1 MGNITGERS
10 VEIDAPIQRVFDI
23 AADIE
28 NAPAW
33 QGSLKDVEILE
44 RDADGRAT
52 LVDTVNDAKVK
63 TVKNK
68 LSFTYNSPT
77 EIRWRQE
84 KGDVKSLVGWWALWI
99 ITNILG
105 NLSLRFSMMDSEGQ
119 MLGMTTTLDVAASLL
134 DIPLCVILITI
145 IRQVARAQAYAPL
158 DETFA

>member
-23 AADIE
+23 ASDIE

-33 QGSLKDVEILE
+33 QGSLKDVEVLE
-44 RDADGRAT
+44 RDTDGRAS

-63 TVKNK
+63 TVKTK

-84 KGDVKSLVGWWALWI
+84 KGDVKSLVGWWKLEDLGGDRTRATYALDVDP
-99 ITNILG
+99 G
-105 NLSLRFSMMDSEGQ
+105 R
-119 MLGMTTTLDVAASLL
+119 MLGMLIRGPVEGQVRDFLLGNAADGLKRTAES
-134 DIPLCVILITI
+134 
-145 IRQVARAQAYAPL
+145 
-158 DETFA
+158 

>member
-1 MGNITGERS
+1 MGNIKGERS

-23 AADIE
+23 ASDIE

-33 QGSLKDVEILE
+33 QGSLKDVEVLE
-44 RDADGRAT
+44 RDGDGRAT

-84 KGDVKSLVGWWALWI
+84 KGDVKSLVGWWAFED
-99 ITNILG
+99 LG
-105 NLSLRFSMMDSEGQ
+105 GDRTRATYALEVDPGR
-119 MLGMTTTLDVAASLL
+119 MLGMLIRGPVEGQVRDMLLGNAADGLKRTAES
-134 DIPLCVILITI
+134 
-145 IRQVARAQAYAPL
+145 
-158 DETFA
+158 

>member
-33 QGSLKDVEILE
+33 QGSLKDVEVLE
-44 RDADGRAT
+44 RDGDGRPS

-84 KGDVKSLVGWWALWI
+84 KGDVKSLVGWWKLEDLGGDRTRATYALEVDP
-99 ITNILG
+99 G
-105 NLSLRFSMMDSEGQ
+105 R
-119 MLGMTTTLDVAASLL
+119 MLGMLIRGPVEGQVRDFLLGNAADGLKRTAES
-134 DIPLCVILITI
+134 
-145 IRQVARAQAYAPL
+145 
-158 DETFA
+158 

>member
-33 QGSLKDVEILE
+33 QGSLKDVDVLE
-44 RDADGRAT
+44 RDGDKRPS

-68 LSFTYNSPT
+68 LSFTYDSPT

-84 KGDVKSLVGWWALWI
+84 KGDVKSLVGWWAFED
-99 ITNILG
+99 LG
-105 NLSLRFSMMDSEGQ
+105 GDRTRATYALEVDPGR
-119 MLGMTTTLDVAASLL
+119 MLGMLIRGPVEGQVRDFLLGNAADGLKRTAES
-134 DIPLCVILITI
+134 
-145 IRQVARAQAYAPL
+145 
-158 DETFA
+158 

>member
-33 QGSLKDVEILE
+33 QGSLKDVDVLE
-44 RDADGRAT
+44 NDAEGRPKI
-52 LVDTVNDAKVK
+52 VDTVSDAKVK
-63 TVKNK
+63 TVKTK

-84 KGDVKSLVGWWALWI
+84 KGDVKSLDGWWKLEDLGGDRTRATYALEVDP
-99 ITNILG
+99 G
-105 NLSLRFSMMDSEGQ
+105 R
-119 MLGMTTTLDVAASLL
+119 MLGMLIRGPVEGQVRDFLLGNAADGLKR
-134 DIPLCVILITI
+134 T
-145 IRQVARAQAYAPL
+145 AEA
-158 DETFA
+158 